1 MMAHYTTRK
10 ERLPNQHVTEDRLIS
25 LICDLAEPAWMQY
38 SHKRAQ
44 LSLALLV
51 AADELHE

>member
-10 ERLPNQHVTEDRLIS
+10 ERLNQHVTEDRLIS